1 MIKKPQHKS
10 VRKPKT
16 DKQKAIDRLDKLFSE
31 YIRKRAMKL
40 VGGCQRCKTP
50 KTDYKQLD
58 CAHNESRNKKS
69 VRWHEDNAAGLCGGC
84 HRYIDD
90 NAADK
95 VEFFRNLVGD
105 FKYDALRMEA
115 QLPSH
120 WSMNDYNLIEI
131 YLRQLLNE
139 IR

>member
-1 MIKKPQHKS
+1 M
-10 VRKPKT
+10 KT
-16 DKQKAIDRLDKLFSE
+16 ERQKTIARLDKLFSE

-40 VGGCQRCKTP
+40 VGGCQRCKAP

-84 HRYIDD
+84 HRYIDG

-95 VEFFRNLVGD
+95 VEFFRNLIGD
-105 FKYDALRMEA
+105 FKYEALRIEA

-120 WSMNDYNLIEI
+120 WSMEDYGLIEI
-131 YLRQLLNE
+131 YFRQLIKELDE
-139 IR
+139 VQ